1 MSSGVAALDAYE
13 SGAGALVARA
23 LGADAFAVRAF
34 GTRAFDAGTFDAGA
48 LDETALAGPVREAFR
63 AMESPVPV
71 DVIVAR
77 TASVRRTALHHN
89 GEAVACDWN
98 TTYIADE
105 RRWSAQERT
114 MQQHTERA
122 EARAAVCRELLARIR
137 VIETARPGA
146 PIPRQAVLDALLEFV
161 ERQRQLFP
169 DEDFAS
175 PRAHSRF
182 HPLVE
187 GGDTPYGLYYGVTR
201 PGKEAAPHDHG
212 LWGSTVAF
220 SGVEV
225 NTFWTRTDD
234 GGSETRATVVKTHE
248 IPVEPGRGMF
258 LGANELHGT
267 VTTGTVESRLLHLYE
282 RPFAEFPPVVFY
294 HPELGTR
301 RRLPASAG
309 RTIRGG

>member
-1 MSSGVAALDAYE
+1 
-13 SGAGALVARA
+13 
-23 LGADAFAVRAF
+23 
-34 GTRAFDAGTFDAGA
+34 
-48 LDETALAGPVREAFR
+48 
-63 AMESPVPV
+63 ME
-71 DVIVAR
+71 
-77 TASVRRTALHHN
+77 
-89 GEAVACDWN
+89 
-98 TTYIADE
+98 
-105 RRWSAQERT
+105 
-114 MQQHTERA
+114 QHTERA
-122 EARAAVCRELLARIR
+122 AARAAACRELLARIR
-137 VIETARPGA
+137 DLELAHAGGRF
-146 PIPRQAVLDALLEFV
+146 PREAVVDAMLAFV
-161 ERQRQLFP
+161 ERNRSLFP

-212 LWGSTVAF
+212 LWGATVAF
-220 SGVEV
+220 SGCEV

-234 GGSETRATVVKTHE
+234 GSSETRATVVKTHE

-258 LGANELHGT
+258 LGASELHAALT
-267 VTTGTVESRLLHLYE
+267 VGETESRLLHLYE
-282 RPFAEFPPVVFY
+282 RPFAQFPPVVFY

>member
-1 MSSGVAALDAYE
+1 LE
-13 SGAGALVARA
+13 
-23 LGADAFAVRAF
+23 
-34 GTRAFDAGTFDAGA
+34 
-48 LDETALAGPVREAFR
+48 
-63 AMESPVPV
+63 
-71 DVIVAR
+71 
-77 TASVRRTALHHN
+77 
-89 GEAVACDWN
+89 
-98 TTYIADE
+98 
-105 RRWSAQERT
+105 
-114 MQQHTERA
+114 QHTERA
-122 EARAAVCRELLARIR
+122 EARAAACRELLARIR
-137 VIETARPGA
+137 CLEAAHATGPF
-146 PIPRQAVLDALLEFV
+146 PREAVVDALLAFV
-161 ERQRQLFP
+161 ERHRPLFP

-175 PRAHSRF
+175 PRAHGRF

-212 LWGSTVAF
+212 VWGSTVAF

-225 NTFWTRTDD
+225 NTFWKRTDD
-234 GGSETRATVVKTHE
+234 GRSETRATIELTHE

-267 VTTGTVESRLLHLYE
+267 VTTGEVESRLLHLYE
-282 RPFAEFPPVVFY
+282 RPFAQFPPVVFY